1 VERSPI
7 VSRTDL
13 KRTVMLVAA
22 VVVALFA
29 VALVVGMALSAL
41 PFPWGPVVALVL
53 VALVACLVLPELRS
67 VWAGLPR

>member
-1 VERSPI
+1 VERPPI
-7 VSRTDL
+7 VSRPDL
-13 KRTVMLVAA
+13 KGTVLLVAA

-29 VALVVGMALSAL
+29 VALVVGMVLSAL

-67 VWAGLPR
+67 VWARLPR